1 MWMWR
6 WPRRG
11 HNGDAAARPKQE
23 ALLRTAEKMTP
34 LIERLADHVAEL
46 PAEEFASRVRD
57 AFTLRST

>member
-1 MWMWR
+1 MRW

-11 HNGDAAARPKQE
+11 PNGDAHKRAEQE
-23 ALLRTAEKMTP
+23 ALLSTAEKLTP
-34 LIERLADHVAEL
+34 LIERFADHVADL